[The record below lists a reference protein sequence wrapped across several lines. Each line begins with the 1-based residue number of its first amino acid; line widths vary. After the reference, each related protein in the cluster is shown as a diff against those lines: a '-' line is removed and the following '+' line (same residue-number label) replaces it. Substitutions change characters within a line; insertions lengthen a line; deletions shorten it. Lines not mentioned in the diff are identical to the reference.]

1 MCSYVYLPT
10 IKLHILYNVYDIISL
25 CTWYKYIC
33 VYINVFFTF
42 ARYHLQALRHLYVLA
57 AERRVLVTVD
67 SDSGRTCS
75 VPVRVITNHS
85 ELTAM
90 SPCIVPSWEDITEV
104 VVTSVTWL

>member
-1 MCSYVYLPT
+1 MIVYVDGINIYVY
-10 IKLHILYNVYDIISL
+10 IG
-25 CTWYKYIC
+25 
-33 VYINVFFTF
+33 VFFTF
-42 ARYHLQALRHLYVLA
+42 VRYHLQALRHLYVLA

-75 VPVRVITNHS
+75 VPVRVTTNHN

-104 VVTSVTWL
+104 VITSITWPYMYA